1 MIVVQDSYLRLGYF
15 TRTFD
20 HHRSEVEFLGWV
32 VRWWDGVKS
41 CSCSTAVE
49 AEIVLRCWQ
58 HCLSFFLSKIGN
70 CSTKVT
76 KDLDQY
82 FNQNLTKAHEFLVKS
97 SDLSNLTHTPLA
109 SYICQDLLYPDYLNC
124 LIIEILHSNPKAVLT
139 AIKKYWLYEAISQ

>member
-49 AEIVLRCWQ
+49 AEIVLGVDNIV
-58 HCLSFFLSKIGN
+58 FL
-70 CSTKVT
+70 
-76 KDLDQY
+76 
-82 FNQNLTKAHEFLVKS
+82 F
-97 SDLSNLTHTPLA
+97 
-109 SYICQDLLYPDYLNC
+109 SYQKL
-124 LIIEILHSNPKAVLT
+124 ETVA
-139 AIKKYWLYEAISQ
+139 QR